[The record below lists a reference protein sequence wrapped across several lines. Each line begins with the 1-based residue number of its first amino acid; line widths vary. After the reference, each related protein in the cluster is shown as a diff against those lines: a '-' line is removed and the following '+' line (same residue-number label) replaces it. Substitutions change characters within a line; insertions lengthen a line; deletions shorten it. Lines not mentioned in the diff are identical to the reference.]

1 MAEGVVG
8 IIILKLG
15 LALATDTSRVGRN
28 WLCHEASALARIFS
42 QIRDMK
48 EELESMQSFL
58 QGAER
63 FKDTDN
69 TTANFIKKIR
79 CIAFEI
85 EDVVDEFTSKMEVKQ
100 GGLASKIKQRIC
112 HIKTWHRLAFKFQ
125 DIKLKLENVDR
136 RKVRYD
142 MTGLVKNAEQSDANC
157 RYTDH
162 TSYFPTEEDLV
173 GIDDNKKLLMNWLR
187 CDSQLQSVITTVCGM
202 GGVGKTT
209 LVAHVYNN
217 VKVDFDSAAWIT
229 VSKAYQVE
237 ELLRQIIKGFN
248 SNDLKSELRV
258 DIVDMEKRTLVEI
271 IRDYLKRKRF
281 LLVLDDVWG
290 VDMWFKIREAF
301 PANSIGRFVIT
312 SRVHDIALIATGNH
326 KIELK
331 PLEAHH
337 SWELF
342 CKEAFWNE
350 DRICPLDLQN
360 LAQRFVDKCNG
371 LPIAIACIGR
381 LLSCKSPCYSEWE
394 NLYKELELQLS
405 NNAIL
410 DVNIVLKLS
419 LDDLPYILK
428 NCFLHCTIFPEDYL
442 IKRKRLIR
450 HWVTAGFIAV
460 TEHKTMEDVA
470 EGYLYELVN
479 RSLLQVV
486 ERNESGR
493 VRSCRMHDIIRIL
506 ALTKSNEESF
516 CSVYDGSRTT
526 SKQNTRR
533 LSIQSS
539 DIEKFTVSSEVHLRA
554 IYAFNELVTS
564 DSLKFFLKSFNL
576 LSTLDLQGTQ
586 IRKLPK
592 ELFKLFNLHFL
603 CLRDTF
609 VEDIPETVGRL
620 QKLEV
625 LDAFNARLVSLPQS
639 IANLHKLRYLYVA
652 TDPRKGTK
660 GVVPWIGIQ
669 VPNGIRNLKSLQA
682 LQLVEANSE
691 TLCHLGALTELR
703 TFAITQVRRE
713 QCSDLCNAIMNMNH
727 LASLSIMAIN
737 ETETLELDGLR
748 LPPSLSKLEL
758 GGKLDKESMPRIV
771 SSFSDLGNLTLLT
784 LALSKLDENS
794 FSCLLLLNGLRGI
807 WLDKAYEG
815 KKLHFNAMSLP
826 SLRLLAISD
835 APELNDVV
843 IEQSALQ
850 NLIRLTLI
858 DCPELKTLPDGIEHL
873 ITLEE
878 LYMRGASKEL
888 TKKLKQKE
896 DSNYSNTYLMKI
908 NHIRRVTVFP

>member
-136 RKVRYD
+136 RKV
-142 MTGLVKNAEQSDANC
+142 
-157 RYTDH
+157 
-162 TSYFPTEEDLV
+162 
-173 GIDDNKKLLMNWLR
+173 
-187 CDSQLQSVITTVCGM
+187 
-202 GGVGKTT
+202 
-209 LVAHVYNN
+209 
-217 VKVDFDSAAWIT
+217 
-229 VSKAYQVE
+229 E

-301 PANSIGRFVIT
+301 PANS
-312 SRVHDIALIATGNH
+312 
-326 KIELK
+326 
-331 PLEAHH
+331 
-337 SWELF
+337 
-342 CKEAFWNE
+342 
-350 DRICPLDLQN
+350 
-360 LAQRFVDKCNG
+360 
-371 LPIAIACIGR
+371 IGR

>member
-15 LALATDTSRVGRN
+15 LALATDTGRVGRN
-28 WLCHEASALARIFS
+28 CLCHEASALAGIFR

-79 CIAFEI
+79 YLAFEI
-85 EDVVDEFTSKMEVKQ
+85 EDVVDEFTSKMKVKH
-100 GGLASKIKQRIC
+100 GGFALKVKQRIC
-112 HIKTWHRLAFKFQ
+112 HIKTWHRLAFKLQ
-125 DIKLKLENVDR
+125 GVKLKLENVDR

-142 MTGLVKNAEQSDANC
+142 MTRLAKSAGLSDVNC
-157 RYTDH
+157 RSTDQ
-162 TSYFPTEEDLV
+162 TSYFPTEEDLI
-173 GIDDNKKLLMNWLR
+173 GIDENKKLMMDWLR

-209 LVAHVYNN
+209 LVAHVYNS

-237 ELLRQIIKGFN
+237 DLLRQIIKGFN

-271 IRDYLKRKRF
+271 IRDYLKYRRF

-301 PANSIGRFVIT
+301 PANSIGRFIIT

-326 KIELK
+326 KIDLK
-331 PLEAHH
+331 PLEEHH

-342 CKEAFWNE
+342 CKEAFWKNE
-350 DRICPLDLQN
+350 DRICPELQY

-381 LLSCKSPCYSEWE
+381 LLSCKSPCHTEWE
-394 NLYKELELQLS
+394 NLYKELELQLR
-405 NNAIL
+405 NNSIL

-450 HWVTAGFIAV
+450 HWVASGFIAE
-460 TEHKTMEDVA
+460 TEHKTMEEVA

-479 RSLLQVV
+479 RSPLQVV

-516 CSVYDGSRTT
+516 CHVYDGSGTT
-526 SKQNTRR
+526 KHSTRR
-533 LSIQSS
+533 LSIQCA
-539 DIEKFTVSSEVHLRA
+539 DIEKLTVSVSSEVHLRA
-554 IYAFNELVTS
+554 IYAFSEGLTS
-564 DSLKFFLKSFNL
+564 DALKFFLKSFNL
-576 LSTLDLQGTQ
+576 LSTLDLQGAQ

-592 ELFKLFNLHFL
+592 ELFNLFNLHFL
-603 CLRDTF
+603 CLRDTL
-609 VEDIPETVGRL
+609 VDDLPEAVGRL

-625 LDAFNARLVSLPQS
+625 LDTFNARLVSLPQS
-639 IANLHKLRYLYVA
+639 VANLSKLRYLYVA

-660 GVVPWIGIQ
+660 GFSPWIGIQ
-669 VPNGIRNLKSLQA
+669 VPNDIRNLKCLQA
-682 LQLVEANSE
+682 LQLVEASSE

-703 TFAITQVRRE
+703 TFAITKVRRE
-713 QCSDLCNAIMNMNH
+713 QCSELCNAVMNMNH
-727 LASLSIMAIN
+727 LTSLAIMAIN
-737 ETETLELDGLR
+737 VNETLELDALH
-748 LPPSLSKLEL
+748 LPPTLSKLEL
-758 GGKLDKESMPRIV
+758 GGKLDKESLPRIF
-771 SSFSDLGNLTLLT
+771 SSFSGLDNLTLLT
-784 LALSKLDENS
+784 LALSKLDEDS
-794 FSCLLLLNGLRGI
+794 FSCLFLLNGLRGI

-815 KKLHFNAMSLP
+815 KKLHSGMSLP

-835 APELNDVV
+835 APELSDVV
-843 IEQSALQ
+843 IEQTALQ
-850 NLIRLTLI
+850 NLTRLSLI
-858 DCPELKTLPDGIEHL
+858 DCPELKALPDGIEHL
-873 ITLEE
+873 RTLEE

-888 TKKLKQKE
+888 TEELRRKE
-896 DSNYSNTYLMKI
+896 DPNYASKYLTKI
-908 NHIRRVTVFP
+908 SHIRRVTVFP